1 MTKKIDDLK
10 KKLEAFEND
19 NKTNLKYSKHTNSY
33 GLGLKISL
41 DLVAA
46 IVVGVLIGIGIDK
59 LFDTKPVFFL
69 IFFILGIAAGFM
81 NMYRSLLNLEKKNIK
96 GK

>member
-1 MTKKIDDLK
+1 MTKKIDDFK
-10 KKLEAFEND
+10 KKLEAFEKG
-19 NKTNLKYSKHTNSY
+19 NKTNLKYDKHNNSY

-59 LFDTKPVFFL
+59 IFDTKPIFFL
-69 IFFILGIAAGFM
+69 IFFFFGIAAGFT
-81 NMYRSLLNLEKKNIK
+81 NMYRSLFNIEKKKIK
-96 GK
+96 DK

>member
-1 MTKKIDDLK
+1 MTKKIDDFK
-10 KKLEAFEND
+10 KKLEAFEKG
-19 NKTNLKYSKHTNSY
+19 NKTNLKYDKHNNSY

-59 LFDTKPVFFL
+59 IFDTKPIFFL
-69 IFFILGIAAGFM
+69 IFFFFGCLDCVT
-81 NMYRSLLNLEKKNIK
+81 YKCS
-96 GK
+96 

>member
-10 KKLEAFEND
+10 KKLEAFEKG
-19 NKTNLKYSKHTNSY
+19 NKTSLKYNKYTNSY

-46 IVVGVLIGIGIDK
+46 LVVGVLIGLGIDK
-59 LFDTKPVFFL
+59 IFDTKPVFFL
-69 IFFILGIAAGFM
+69 VFFLFGVAAGFM
-81 NMYRSLLNLEKKNIK
+81 NMYRSLLNIEKKNIK
-96 GK
+96 DK

>member
-1 MTKKIDDLK
+1 MTKKIDDLN
-10 KKLEAFEND
+10 KKLKEFEKI
-19 NKTNLKYSKHTNSY
+19 NKTNLKYNENNSSY

-59 LFDTKPVFFL
+59 IFDTKPVFFL
-69 IFFILGIAAGFM
+69 IFFFFGVAAGFM
-81 NMYRSLLNLEKKNIK
+81 NMYRSLLNIEKNKK
-96 GK
+96 D

>member
-1 MTKKIDDLK
+1 MTKKIDDFK
-10 KKLEAFEND
+10 KKLEAFEKG
-19 NKTNLKYSKHTNSY
+19 NKTNLKYDKHNNSY

-59 LFDTKPVFFL
+59 IFDTKPIFFL
-69 IFFILGIAAGFM
+69 IFFFLVLRPGLRICIVHF
-81 NMYRSLLNLEKKNIK
+81 
-96 GK
+96 

>member
-1 MTKKIDDLK
+1 MTKKIDDFK
-10 KKLEAFEND
+10 KKLEAFEKG
-19 NKTNLKYSKHTNSY
+19 NKTNLKYDKHNNSY

-59 LFDTKPVFFL
+59 IFDTKPIFFL
-69 IFFILGIAAGFM
+69 IFFFFWYCGRVYEYVSFTFK
-81 NMYRSLLNLEKKNIK
+81 YRKKK
-96 GK
+96 Y

>member
-1 MTKKIDDLK
+1 MTKKIDDFK
-10 KKLEAFEND
+10 KKLEAFEKG
-19 NKTNLKYSKHTNSY
+19 NKTNLKYDKHNNSY

-59 LFDTKPVFFL
+59 IFDTKPIFFL
-69 IFFILGIAAGFM
+69 IFFFFCISFWFSNI
-81 NMYRSLLNLEKKNIK
+81 YCSLFNI
-96 GK
+96 

>member
-1 MTKKIDDLK
+1 MTKKIDDFK
-10 KKLEAFEND
+10 KKLEAFEKS
-19 NKTNLKYSKHTNSY
+19 NKTNLKYDKHNSSY

-59 LFDTKPVFFL
+59 IFDTKPIFFL
-69 IFFILGIAAGFM
+69 IFFFLVLRPGLRICIVHF
-81 NMYRSLLNLEKKNIK
+81 
-96 GK
+96 